1 MVTVTATGSG
11 RGGRGT
17 ATGSGTVRVTAA
29 GATVTKAHW
38 QGDRIISDGL
48 APGPAL
54 PRHSLTLPEPVTG
67 YARSTLLTSGLLD
80 GSHRHGIQEILR
92 LGTAYSSISANRNQ
106 RFLTQPACF

>member
-17 ATGSGTVRVTAA
+17 ATARSESAA